1 MFPPEMLCKTLVKR
15 KKNEE
20 EEITND
26 SDGFINYFSAPNIR
40 NKIKNPIF
48 LAYRFSNFISLYY
61 NSVKIGNPTVSLPLY
76 LGSRVDYHGVR
87 SREGEGWLQEL
98 LQKVIDSHR

>member
-1 MFPPEMLCKTLVKR
+1 MLCKTLVKR

-26 SDGFINYFSAPNIR
+26 SDGFVNYFSAPNIR

-61 NSVKIGNPTVSLPLY
+61 NTVKIGSPNVSVVAKVGPSGNNNGVH
-76 LGSRVDYHGVR
+76 LGKGKGYFKK
-87 SREGEGWLQEL
+87 LF
-98 LQKVIDSHR
+98 